1 MLNLYSY
8 LTIRLLLLNIKTKNS
23 MKKLQLFS
31 ANPINKDL
39 GLLLIRLIIGL
50 LMAFIGYQKLIHFN
64 EMAVDEFWA
73 KNVSFIGMKGTVP
86 LALTVFAEFFCSVF
100 IILGLFSRFS
110 LFVLAFCMAY
120 IFLVIFPGSILE
132 NGEHGYK
139 FNDAFVYFTIY
150 VGLLFTGVGKYSL
163 DQKLFTKKG

>member
-1 MLNLYSY
+1 MS
-8 LTIRLLLLNIKTKNS
+8 
-23 MKKLQLFS
+23 KLFSFS
-31 ANPINKDL
+31 ANPINKDF
-39 GLLLIRLIIGL
+39 GLLCIRLIIGL

-64 EMAVDEFWA
+64 EMVVDDFWA
-73 KNVSFIGMKGTVP
+73 KNVSFLGMSGAVP
-86 LALTVFAEFFCSVF
+86 LSLTIFAEFFCSVF
-100 IILGLFSRFS
+100 LILGLFSRFS

-163 DQKLFTKKG
+163 DQKFFTKNG